1 MVKTLARSIRE
12 YRRATILTPLYVM
25 GEVVL
30 ECIIPLIMARLI
42 DHMDGE
48 SLTPVFRYG
57 MALVVLSLCS
67 LACGALSGRWAATA
81 SNGFAKNLRRDLFF
95 RIQDFDFS
103 DIDHFQTSS
112 LITRMTTDVTNVQNA
127 FQMLIR
133 IAVRTPMMLVFS
145 VVMSMLISVKMS
157 LIFLCILP
165 VLGVFLFSVIRLV
178 FGIFRRIFQKY
189 DALNNFVQEN
199 VAGIRVVKAFV
210 REEEETTRFRQAAED
225 VRRDFT
231 RAEKILALNSPVM
244 TLAVNIAVLSVSY
257 IGARLIILSQETA
270 LTTGGLSSLISY
282 GMQMLM
288 SMMMLS
294 MVFVMLSMSTESARR
309 ITEVLHHTTR
319 LTSPVQGISAVNDG
333 SIDFE
338 AVSFSYSQDLT
349 RLALADIDLHIEA
362 GMTVG
367 IIGGTGSAKSTLI
380 QLIPRLYDVTSGS
393 VRVGGVNVR
402 DYDLTALR
410 DAVAV
415 VLQKNVVFTGTVREN
430 LRWGDPAATEEEMV
444 HACEVA
450 QADDFICRL
459 PEGYDTLLNRGGTNL
474 SGGQKQRLCIAR
486 ALLKKPKVLI
496 LDDSTSA
503 VDTRTDALIRRA
515 LREEL
520 KDTTKLIIAQ
530 RIASVEDADLILVL
544 EGGRI
549 VEQGQHKDLLAR
561 AGIYREIYDSQTRQG
576 GDAA

>member
-1 MVKTLARSIRE
+1 MIKKLAQSIRE
-12 YRRATILTPLYVM
+12 YRRATILTPLAVT
-25 GEVVL
+25 GEVIL

-42 DHMDGE
+42 DNMNGTF
-48 SLTPVFRYG
+48 LPPVIRYG
-57 MALVVLSLCS
+57 IMLVVLSLCS
-67 LACGALSGRWAATA
+67 LFCGAMSGRYAATA

-95 RIQDFDFS
+95 RIQDFDFA

-133 IAVRTPMMLVFS
+133 IAVRTPLMLVFS

-178 FGIFRRIFQKY
+178 FGIFQRIFQKY

-210 REEEETTRFRQAAED
+210 REEDETARFRQAAED

-231 RAEKILALNSPVM
+231 RAEKILALNSPMM
-244 TLAVNIAVLSVSY
+244 TLAVNLAVLSVSY
-257 IGARLIILSQETA
+257 IGARLIIFSHETA

-294 MVFVMLSMSTESARR
+294 MVFVMLSMSAESARR
-309 ITEVLHHTTR
+309 INEVLNHTTR
-319 LTSPVQGISAVNDG
+319 LTSPVGGVSEVKEG

-338 AVSFSYSQDLT
+338 GVSFSYSQDST
-349 RLALADIDLHIEA
+349 RPALEGINLHIDP

-380 QLIPRLYDVTSGS
+380 QLIPRLYDATAGT
-393 VRVGGVNVR
+393 VRVGGIDVR
-402 DYDLTALR
+402 EYELSALR

-415 VLQKNVVFTGTVREN
+415 VLQKNVVFTGTVRDN
-430 LRWGDPAATEEEMV
+430 LRWGNMEAAEEELV
-444 HACEVA
+444 RACRLA
-450 QADDFICRL
+450 QADDFIRRL
-459 PEGYDTLLNRGGTNL
+459 PQGYDTPLSQGGTNI

-486 ALLKKPKVLI
+486 ALLKKPRVLI

-515 LREEL
+515 LQQEMQG
-520 KDTTKLIIAQ
+520 TTKLIIAQ
-530 RIASVEDADLILVL
+530 RIASVQDADLILVL

-549 VEQGQHKDLLAR
+549 VEQGRHEELLAQ
-561 AGIYREIYDSQTRQG
+561 AGIYREIFDSQTRQG